1 MSKPDPELLPIR
13 PRCPKCQTRMISTDV
28 VVEANG
34 FEDRTLECISCGH
47 IETRRTATGPLVS
60 PPAVAGTKGEL
71 KPPE

>member
-1 MSKPDPELLPIR
+1 M
-13 PRCPKCQTRMISTDV
+13 RMISTDV